1 METPVIDFH
10 CHVGS
15 WGRFWMD
22 DDIKLFLRAL
32 DRAGIDRACINCIF
46 QGEAR
51 RGNDLV
57 AEFVRKAPDRFI
69 PVAFVTPHY
78 PDEMVP
84 ELERCFDQLGARYI
98 KIYPHY
104 VRVSQEDPMYY
115 PIFEF
120 ASDRNLAVMSHAWH
134 YFDPESV
141 SIVKRYET
149 LSTRFPGVHWVIAH
163 GGSGWHGPTFGRRVV
178 EAAHELPEIYLET
191 CGRTRSGDIDYVVD
205 RVGADRVLFGSDL
218 PLLNG
223 AQQIAK
229 IVIADISA
237 EEKQKI
243 LGLNAKRL
251 LKL

>member
-22 DDIKLFLRAL
+22 DDVDLFLRGM
-32 DRAGIDRACINCIF
+32 DRAGIDQSCINCIF
-46 QGEAR
+46 HGEAR

-57 AEFVRKAPDRFI
+57 AEFVERAPDRFI
-69 PVAFVTPHY
+69 GVAFVTPYY
-78 PDEMVP
+78 PKEMVP
-84 ELERCFDQLGARYI
+84 ELERCFDQLGTKYI

-120 ASDRNLAVMSHAWH
+120 ASDRGLAVMSHAWH
-134 YFDPESV
+134 YFDPDSV
-141 SIVKRYET
+141 SILKRYEE
-149 LSTRFPGVHWVIAH
+149 LLKRFPKVTWVIAH
-163 GGSGWHGPTFGRRVV
+163 GGSGSRRQIV
-178 EAAHELPEIYLET
+178 EAAHELPDIYLET
-191 CGRTRSGDIDYVVD
+191 CGSTRPGATDYVVE
-205 RVGADRVLFGSDL
+205 RVRAERVLFGTDM
-218 PLLNG
+218 PLLDNS
-223 AQQIAK
+223 QQLAK
-229 IVIADISA
+229 IVMSDVS
-237 EEKQKI
+237 EEGKRKI

>member
-15 WGRFWMD
+15 WGRFGMD
-22 DDIKLFLRAL
+22 DDIGPFLRAL
-32 DRAGIDRACINCIF
+32 DEAGIDRACINCIF

-57 AEFVRKAPDRFI
+57 ADFVRRAPDRFI
-69 PVAFVTPHY
+69 PVAFVTPWY

-84 ELERCFDQLGARYI
+84 ELERCFDQLGCRYI

-120 ASDRNLAVMSHAWH
+120 ASDRNLTVMSHGWH
-134 YFDPESV
+134 YFDPEDV
-141 SIVKRYET
+141 SIRKRYET
-149 LSTRFPGVHWVIAH
+149 LLKRFPKVTWVIAH
-163 GGSGWHGPTFGRRVV
+163 GGSGSRRSIV
-178 EAAHELPEIYLET
+178 EAARELPPIDLET
-191 CGRTRSGDIDYVVD
+191 CGGARPGAFDYVVES
-205 RVGADRVLFGSDL
+205 VGADRVLFGSDM
-218 PLLNG
+218 PLLDG

-229 IVIADISA
+229 IVQAGISA
-237 EEKQKI
+237 GDKRKI

>member
-15 WGRFWMD
+15 WGRFGMD
-22 DDIKLFLRAL
+22 DDIGPFLRAL
-32 DRAGIDRACINCIF
+32 DEAGIDRACINCIF

-57 AEFVRKAPDRFI
+57 ADFVRRAPDRFI
-69 PVAFVTPHY
+69 PVAFVTPWY

-84 ELERCFDQLGARYI
+84 ELERCFDQLGCRYI

-120 ASDRNLAVMSHAWH
+120 ASDRNLTVMSHGWH
-134 YFDPESV
+134 YFDPEDV
-141 SIVKRYET
+141 SIRKRYET
-149 LSTRFPGVHWVIAH
+149 LLKRFPKVTWVIAH
-163 GGSGWHGPTFGRRVV
+163 GGSGSRRSIV
-178 EAAHELPEIYLET
+178 EAARELPPIYLET
-191 CGRTRSGDIDYVVD
+191 CGGARPGAFDYVVES
-205 RVGADRVLFGSDL
+205 VGADRVLFGSDM
-218 PLLNG
+218 PLLDG
-223 AQQIAK
+223 TQQIAK
-229 IVIADISA
+229 IVQAGISA
-237 EEKQKI
+237 EDKRKI

>member
-22 DDIKLFLRAL
+22 DDVELFLGSM
-32 DRAGIDRACINCIF
+32 DRAGIDQSCINCIF

-57 AEFVRKAPDRFI
+57 AEFVERAPDRFI
-69 PVAFVTPHY
+69 GVAFVTPHY
-78 PDEMVP
+78 PNEMVP
-84 ELERCFDQLGARYI
+84 ELERCFDQLGTKYI

-120 ASDRNLAVMSHAWH
+120 ASDRGLAVMSHAWH

-141 SIVKRYET
+141 SILKRYEE
-149 LSTRFPGVHWVIAH
+149 LLKRFPKVTWVIAH
-163 GGSGWHGPTFGRRVV
+163 GGSGFRRRIV
-178 EAAHELPEIYLET
+178 EAARQLPDIYLET
-191 CGRTRSGDIDYVVD
+191 CGSTRPGAIDYVVQS
-205 RVGADRVLFGSDL
+205 VGAERVLFGSDM
-218 PLLNG
+218 PLLDN
-223 AQQIAK
+223 AHQLAK
-229 IVIADISA
+229 IVMADLSA
-237 EEKQKI
+237 EEKQKV

>member
-1 METPVIDFH
+1 METLVIDFH
-10 CHVGS
+10 CHVGN

-22 DDIKLFLRAL
+22 DDVELFLRAL

-191 CGRTRSGDIDYVVD
+191 CGRTRSGDIAYVVD

-223 AQQIAK
+223 VQQIAK
-229 IVIADISA
+229 IVMADISA